1 LLFVSPE
8 QRAMQVLV
16 VGSGGRE
23 HALCWKLS
31 RSPLVKKV
39 YVAPGNAGCAAVAER
54 VPIKAEQIDSLT
66 DFIHAKKI
74 DLTVVGPEAT
84 LTLGLVDKLQKLGLK
99 AFGPTKE
106 AAKLE
111 GSKSYA
117 KALARSHNIPSP
129 DFRVFQSAPAAL
141 GYLERAGHY
150 PLVVKAD
157 GLAAGKGVRVCASAE
172 EAKEHIL
179 DCLERHKFGEA
190 GEKIVI
196 EDFVKGTECSVLVI
210 TCGKTLF
217 VLEPARDYK
226 TVLDGDRGPNTGGMG
241 SISPSPLPPE
251 TMTRIEEKILIPTI
265 HAMARE
271 GHPFKGVLYAGL
283 MLTQAGPRVLEYN
296 VRFGDPETQPT
307 IARLKSDL
315 LPILLGAVDGT
326 LEDVDAEWDDR
337 AAVCVVLASGGYP
350 GEFKRGFAIHG
361 LDEAAADPDV
371 RVFHAGT
378 EKKGDKIV
386 TDGGRVLNVVGLGK
400 TVKLAREKAYE
411 AVKKIHF
418 EGMHYRTDIGAGL

>member
-1 LLFVSPE
+1 
-8 QRAMQVLV
+8 MQVLV

-23 HALCWKLS
+23 HALCWKIAA
-31 RSPLVKKV
+31 SPLVKKV
-39 YVAPGNAGCAAVAER
+39 FVAPGNAGCAAVAER
-54 VPIKAEQIDSLT
+54 VNIQPTQIDALT
-66 DFIHAKKI
+66 DFIHSKKI
-74 DLTVVGPEAT
+74 DLTVVGPE
-84 LTLGLVDKLQKLGLK
+84 LTLVGGLVDRLTKLGLK

-117 KALARSHNIPSP
+117 KALARTHNIPTP
-129 DFRVFQSAPAAL
+129 DFRVFQNVGAAFS
-141 GYLERAGHY
+141 YLERATPQF
-150 PLVVKAD
+150 PLVIKAD
-157 GLAAGKGVRVCASAE
+157 GLAAGKGVRVCADLS

-179 DCLERHKFGEA
+179 DCLERNRFGEG
-190 GEKIVI
+190 GERVVI
-196 EDFVKGTECSVLVI
+196 EDFVKGNEVSVLVI

-241 SISPSPLPPE
+241 AISPAPLPPDL
-251 TMTRIEEKILIPTI
+251 MTRIEEKILIPTI

-307 IARLKSDL
+307 LARLKSDL
-315 LPILLGAVDGT
+315 VPILLGAVDGT
-326 LEDVDAEWDDR
+326 LEQVEATWDSR
-337 AAVCVVLASGGYP
+337 VAVCVVLCSGGYP

-361 LDEAAADPDV
+361 LEAAAADPDV
-371 RVFHAGT
+371 VVFHAGT
-378 EKKGDKIV
+378 ERKADKVV
-386 TDGGRVLNVVGLGK
+386 TDGGRVLNVVGLGA
-400 TVKLAREKAYE
+400 TVAKAREKAYS
-411 AVKKIHF
+411 AVQKIHF

>member
-1 LLFVSPE
+1 
-8 QRAMQVLV
+8 MQVLV

-23 HALCWKLS
+23 HALCWKLA
-31 RSPLVKKV
+31 RSPLVKKL

-54 VPIKAEQIDSLT
+54 VAIQPTQIDALT
-66 DFIHAKKI
+66 DFIHSKQI
-74 DLTVVGPEAT
+74 DLTVVGPEVT
-84 LTLGLVDKLQKLGLK
+84 LTLGLVDRLQKLGLK

-117 KALARSHNIPSP
+117 KALARTHNIPSP
-129 DFRVFQSAPAAL
+129 DFRVFQSVPSAL

-157 GLAAGKGVRVCASAE
+157 GLAAGKGVRVCANLE

-179 DCLERHKFGEA
+179 DCLERRKFGEA
-190 GEKIVI
+190 GERIVI
-196 EDFVKGTECSVLVI
+196 EDFVKGTEASVLVI
-210 TCGKTLF
+210 TCGKTLL

-226 TVLDGDRGPNTGGMG
+226 TALDGDRGPNTGGMG
-241 SISPSPLPPE
+241 AVSPAPLAPE
-251 TMTRIEEKILIPTI
+251 LMTRIEEKILIPTI

-296 VRFGDPETQPT
+296 TRFGDPETQPT
-307 IARLKSDL
+307 LARLRSDL
-315 LPILLGAVDGT
+315 VPILLGAIDGT
-326 LEDVDAEWDDR
+326 LDQVEADWDDR

-350 GEFKRGFAIHG
+350 GDFKRGFPIHG

-378 EKKGDKIV
+378 ERKADRIV

-400 TVKLAREKAYE
+400 TTALAREKAYE
-411 AVKKIHF
+411 
-418 EGMHYRTDIGAGL
+418 GMHYRQDIAAGM